1 MSNIKVHTFFIALFL
16 LVYFSVKTFVEPQ
29 RQIVF
34 YVSTFGF
41 LSLLSIIFV
50 ISIPVLVK
58 MKNTKFTTFLM
69 AERRWIGIYTFFLA
83 LTHMLLVYNFF
94 FGWDINK
101 LLNHPNKVF
110 LFLGSLALVILALLA
125 ITSNNYSVKKLGKNW
140 KKLHA
145 LIYLALLFV
154 LIHSFRIGLIYLKLD
169 WIKILIIAL
178 LALVVYLKF
187 IKFRKVYKK

>member
-1 MSNIKVHTFFIALFL
+1 MSNIKTHAFFITLFL
-16 LVYFSVKTFVEPQ
+16 LVYFSVKSFVDPQ

-58 MKNTKFTTFLM
+58 MKNTRFTTFLM
-69 AERRWIGIYTFFLA
+69 AERRWIGIYTFLLA

-110 LFLGSLALVILALLA
+110 LFLGSLALVILMLLA
-125 ITSNNYSVKKLGKNW
+125 ITSNNYSVKKLGKKW

-145 LIYLALLFV
+145 LIYLALLLV
-154 LIHSFRIGLIYLKLD
+154 LIHSFTIGLIYFKLD
-169 WIKILIIAL
+169 WVKVLIIAV
-178 LALVVYLKF
+178 LALIFYLKF
-187 IKFRKVYKK
+187 VKFRKVYKK